1 MALWLAP
8 PLAAQAQFRLEA
20 RHDHWRKHCTGT
32 LAFTAGGVSYEEAPS
47 KKKDRDRHAWRWAY
61 TDIQQLDIG
70 AGRVSVL
77 TYRDVTWKLGADRKL
92 KFMVADAAGL
102 GQVYEFLKTRLDQR
116 LVSRLAG
123 DGFQP
128 LWQLPVKRLGRIRGS
143 EGALLVG
150 ADRIVY
156 RTSRQGDSR
165 TWGYEDI
172 ENISSASR
180 FQLTITTFERDKFH
194 YGNYKGFNFQLKEAL
209 DEARYDELWRRLNQ
223 SKGLKLIGSYR
234 DKEESK

>member
-1 MALWLAP
+1 M
-8 PLAAQAQFRLEA
+8 
-20 RHDHWRKHCTGT
+20 
-32 LAFTAGGVSYEEAPS
+32 
-47 KKKDRDRHAWRWAY
+47 
-61 TDIQQLDIG
+61 
-70 AGRVSVL
+70 
-77 TYRDVTWKLGADRKL
+77 
-92 KFMVADAAGL
+92 
-102 GQVYEFLKTRLDQR
+102 
-116 LVSRLAG
+116 
-123 DGFQP
+123 
-128 LWQLPVKRLGRIRGS
+128 KRLGRIRGS

-165 TWGYEDI
+165 TWRYSDI
-172 ENISSASR
+172 ENISTSGP